1 MSKSVLTVGSQS
13 NIKNGLTTQLTY
25 DVANAEKTSNQ
36 MWKWAFGNICM
47 QTQGF
52 QVNYL
57 CLSFNLAE
65 VMWSTTIS
73 SRVLDKTDTNI
84 RNTIDE
90 NKLDIV

>member
-1 MSKSVLTVGSQS
+1 MLTVGSQS

-52 QVNYL
+52 QLPVSEL
-57 CLSFNLAE
+57 QPGRSDVIHHHLFKSP
-65 VMWSTTIS
+65 
-73 SRVLDKTDTNI
+73 R
-84 RNTIDE
+84 
-90 NKLDIV
+90 